1 MTIAELQ
8 EWLIDH
14 YDINEIV
21 EILQISPEEIVA
33 AFDYKI
39 EENYEMLV
47 NEAEQDF
54 GGVEDV

>member
-1 MTIAELQ
+1 MTIAEIQ

-21 EILQISPEEIVA
+21 EILQISPEEIIA

>member
-1 MTIAELQ
+1 MTVNELQ

-21 EILQISPEEIVA
+21 EILQVSPEEIVA

-39 EENYEMLV
+39 EERYEQLER
-47 NEAEQDF
+47 EAQEEID
-54 GGVEDV
+54 